1 MLIVP
6 LQPVPSQHVKTTL
19 SGQIVNLDVYQRR
32 YGLYVNVYVNGVL
45 EVGAV
50 ICQNLN
56 RIIRNRYLNEL
67 VGFSGDFVFVDTQ
80 GSDDPTFQGLGT
92 RFQLAWLS
100 TDELAAVGLS
110 G

>member
-19 SGQIVNLDVYQRR
+19 AGQVVNLDVYQRR
-32 YGLYVNVYVNGVL
+32 YGLYINVFVAGVL
-45 EVGAV
+45 EIGAV
-50 ICQNLN
+50 VCQNLN
-56 RIIRNRYLNEL
+56 RIIRDQYLNDE
-67 VGFSGDFVFVDTQ
+67 VGFAGDFAFVDLQ
-80 GSDDPTFQGLGT
+80 GDNDPVYQGLGT

-100 TDELAAVGLS
+100 PADLAAMGLS

>member
-6 LQPVPSQHVKTTL
+6 LQPVPSQRIKTTI
-19 SGQIVNLDVYQRR
+19 SGQIVSLDVYQRR
-32 YGLYVNVYVNGVL
+32 YGLFINVYVNEVL

-56 RIIRNRYLNEL
+56 RIIRDQYLNEN
-67 VGFSGDFVFVDTQ
+67 VGFSGDFVFCDTQ
-80 GSDDPTFQGLGT
+80 GSSDPVFSGLGL

-100 TDELAAVGLS
+100 PDDLAAMGLS

>member
-19 SGQIVNLDVYQRR
+19 AGQIVNLDVYQRR
-32 YGLYVNVYVNGVL
+32 YGLYINVYVNEIL

-50 ICQNLN
+50 VCQNLN
-56 RIIRNRYLNEL
+56 RIIRDQYLNDK
-67 VGFSGDFVFVDTQ
+67 VGFEGDFAFVDTQ
-80 GSDDPTFQGLGT
+80 GTEDPIFTGLGT

-100 TDELAAVGLS
+100 ADDIAAS
-110 G
+110 GILE